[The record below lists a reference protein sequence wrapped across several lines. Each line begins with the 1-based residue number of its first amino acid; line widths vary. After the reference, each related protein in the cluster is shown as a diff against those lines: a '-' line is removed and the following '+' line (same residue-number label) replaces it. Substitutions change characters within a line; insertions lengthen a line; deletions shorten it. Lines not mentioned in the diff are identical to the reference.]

1 MEQRI
6 GILTLGVADL
16 DRSWNFRQ
24 ASVGPV
30 VVFFQTGSLALAQH
44 LRAGLAKDAHI
55 AAEG

>member
-1 MEQRI
+1 MSASD
-6 GILTLGVADL
+6 GNG
-16 DRSWNFRQ
+16 RQ